1 MVRQEDQI
9 FFAKKQDFQCFM
21 LFVRHNRR
29 ISAII
34 AEEGRNDGFRLPEPL
49 ISKETTMRIQRTPV
63 STLDKLDRHILDLL
77 QRDGRMSMTDLAEA
91 VGLTVTP
98 CIERVRRL
106 ERDGVITGYHARVS
120 PNALDAGL
128 LVFVEISMSSKSD
141 RTFDD
146 FRREIL
152 CIPQVQECHLVSGD
166 FDYLVKARIK
176 EISQYRSLL
185 GDILLR
191 LPGVTQTKSCVVMEE
206 VKETLFIAAQ
216 K

>member
-1 MVRQEDQI
+1 MRVQ
-9 FFAKKQDFQCFM
+9 
-21 LFVRHNRR
+21 RH
-29 ISAII
+29 
-34 AEEGRNDGFRLPEPL
+34 
-49 ISKETTMRIQRTPV
+49 PV
-63 STLDKLDRHILDLL
+63 HVLDKLDRYILDLL
-77 QRDGRMSMTDLAEA
+77 QHDGRMAMTDLAEK

-120 PNALDAGL
+120 PAALDAGL
-128 LVFVEISMSSKSD
+128 LVFVEISMSSKSN

-206 VKETLFIAAQ
+206 VKETLFLAAQ
-216 K
+216 Q

>member
-1 MVRQEDQI
+1 M
-9 FFAKKQDFQCFM
+9 
-21 LFVRHNRR
+21 
-29 ISAII
+29 
-34 AEEGRNDGFRLPEPL
+34 
-49 ISKETTMRIQRTPV
+49 
-63 STLDKLDRHILDLL
+63 
-77 QRDGRMSMTDLAEA
+77 QRDGRISMTDLADR

-106 ERDGVITGYHARVS
+106 ERSGVITGYHARVS
-120 PNALDAGL
+120 PTALDAAL

-141 RTFDD
+141 TTFSD

-152 CIPQVQECHLVSGD
+152 CVPQVLECHLVSGD
-166 FDYLVKARIK
+166 FDYMVKARIK

-206 VKETLFIAAQ
+206 VKETMFIPAQ
-216 K
+216 T

>member
-1 MVRQEDQI
+1 
-9 FFAKKQDFQCFM
+9 
-21 LFVRHNRR
+21 
-29 ISAII
+29 
-34 AEEGRNDGFRLPEPL
+34 
-49 ISKETTMRIQRTPV
+49 MRIQRNPV
-63 STLDKLDRHILDLL
+63 YTLDKLDRNILDLL
-77 QRDGRMSMTDLAEA
+77 QRDGRMSMTELAEQ

-106 ERDGVITGYHARVS
+106 ERDGVITGYYARVA
-120 PNALDAGL
+120 PAALDAGL

-141 RTFDD
+141 RSFDD

-152 CIPQVQECHLVSGD
+152 CIPQIQECHLVSGD
-166 FDYLVKARIK
+166 FDYLVKARIR

-191 LPGVTQTKSCVVMEE
+191 LPGVTQTKSLVVMEE
-206 VKETLFIAAQ
+206 VKETLFITAQ